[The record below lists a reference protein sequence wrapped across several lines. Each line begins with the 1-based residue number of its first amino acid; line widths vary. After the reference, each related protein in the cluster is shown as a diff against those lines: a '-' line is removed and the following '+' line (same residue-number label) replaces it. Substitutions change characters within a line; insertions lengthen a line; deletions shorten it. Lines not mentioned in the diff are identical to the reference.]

1 MKYIAQGEEFSE
13 MQGETTWKILTLVK
27 KGMTALPYKAAVSFG
42 AGLGTLLWAL
52 SKKKVDEAER
62 SCVRS
67 LQVGVTTARTI
78 VRSSYANL
86 GRSVG
91 EFVSA
96 AKKKADLGALVEIH
110 GEEHLRE
117 ALARGRGV
125 ILLSAHMGNWELGAG
140 AVAARGYPM
149 NGIGADQRD
158 DRITQLIIDTR
169 EEYGVKTVSKG
180 FDLKSAIRCLKQG
193 EILAILVDQDA
204 GRNGVVVPFL
214 GLPASTPYGPAKMAQ
229 HLGSTILPVFM
240 IRRGK
245 TIYHD
250 LYILPSPWEEGYPDR
265 EESMESAMERCNE
278 IISGWISRYPEQ
290 WMWLS
295 RRWASIEKKL
305 S

>member
-1 MKYIAQGEEFSE
+1 MKS
-13 MQGETTWKILTLVK
+13 ETTWKILTLVK
-27 KGMTALPYKAAVSFG
+27 KGMTALPYKWAVSLG
-42 AGLGTLLWAL
+42 AGLGGLLWAL
-52 SKKKVDEAER
+52 SKKNVDEAER
-62 SCVRS
+62 SCVHS
-67 LQVGVTTARTI
+67 LQVGVTTAREI

-91 EFVSA
+91 EFVCASQ
-96 AKKKADLGALVEIH
+96 KKVDLGALVEIH
-110 GEEHLRE
+110 GEEYLQE
-117 ALARGRGV
+117 ALGRNRGV
-125 ILLSAHMGNWELGAG
+125 IFLSVHMGNWELGA
-140 AVAARGYPM
+140 AALAARCYPM

-193 EILAILVDQDA
+193 EILAILIDQDA
-204 GRNGVVVPFL
+204 GKNGVVVPFL

-229 HLGSTILPVFM
+229 HLRSTILPVFM

-245 TIYHD
+245 SIYHD
-250 LYILPSPWEEGYPDR
+250 LHILPSPWEEGYPNR
-265 EESMESAMERCNE
+265 EESMESAMGRCNE
-278 IISGWISRYPEQ
+278 ILSDWISRYPGQ

-295 RRWASIEKKL
+295 RRWASIEKDH

>member
-1 MKYIAQGEEFSE
+1 MKS
-13 MQGETTWKILTLVK
+13 ETTWKIVSLAK
-27 KGMTALPYKAAVSFG
+27 NGMKALPYRWAVSSG
-42 AGLGTLLWAL
+42 AALGWLLWAL

-67 LQVGVTTARTI
+67 LQVGVTTARKI
-78 VRSSYANL
+78 VRSSYTNL

-96 AKKKADLGALVEIH
+96 AKKKADMGALVEFH
-110 GEEHLRE
+110 GEEHLQE

-125 ILLSAHMGNWELGAG
+125 ILLSAHMGNWELGAA

-180 FDLKSAIRCLKQG
+180 FDLKSALRCLQRG

-204 GRNGVVVPFL
+204 GKNGIILPFL
-214 GLPASTPYGPAKMAQ
+214 GLPASTPYGPVKMAQ
-229 HLGSTILPVFM
+229 HLRSAILPVFM
-240 IRRGK
+240 IRRENS
-245 TIYHD
+245 IYHD
-250 LYILPSPWEEGYPDR
+250 LHILPSPWEKGYPER
-265 EESMESAMERCNE
+265 EESMESAMGRCNE
-278 IISGWISRYPEQ
+278 ILSDWISRYPEQ

-295 RRWASIEKKL
+295 RRWASTEKDF

>member
-1 MKYIAQGEEFSE
+1 MK
-13 MQGETTWKILTLVK
+13 GETTWKIISLVK
-27 KGMTALPYKAAVSFG
+27 NGMTAFPYRWAVSFG
-42 AGLGTLLWAL
+42 AGLGVLLWAL

-67 LQVGVTTARTI
+67 LQVGVTTARKI
-78 VRSSYANL
+78 VRSSYANV

-96 AKKKADLGALVEIH
+96 AKKKVDLERIVEFH
-110 GEEHLRE
+110 GENHLRE
-117 ALARGRGV
+117 ALRRGRGV
-125 ILLSAHMGNWELGAG
+125 IFLSAHMGNWELGAA
-140 AVAARGYPM
+140 AVAAKKYPM

-158 DRITQLIIDTR
+158 ERITRLISDTR

-180 FDLKSAIRCLKQG
+180 FDLKSAIRCLQRG

-204 GRNGVVVPFL
+204 GKNGLILPFL
-214 GLPASTPYGPAKMAQ
+214 GLPASTPYGPVKMAQ
-229 HLGSTILPVFM
+229 HLGATILPVFM

-250 LYILPSPWEEGYPDR
+250 LHILPSPWDKGYPEPD
-265 EESMESAMERCNE
+265 ESMESAMGRCND
-278 IISGWISRYPEQ
+278 ILSDWISRYPGQ
-290 WMWLS
+290 WMWLT
-295 RRWASIEKKL
+295 RRWASTEKGF